1 MKTNTFKYRSSART
15 ILRGFYIV
23 LLLAAFITGI
33 NPPDINASSSQVAV
47 LRIEGTIVPV
57 VADYVER
64 GIKQAEEND
73 STVCIIELDTPGG
86 LLSATADIIKTIM
99 NARVPI
105 VVYVSQ
111 RGAWAASAGTFI
123 TVSAHIAV
131 MAPGTTIGAAHPV
144 SIGEQL
150 SEEMKKKTTEYSAAY
165 IRSIAETRGRN
176 ADQAELA
183 VTESKSFTS
192 TQAIENKLVD
202 FEAADLESLIKQLN
216 GRKVK
221 LADGREVTIATE
233 NHDTNKNPMNWVED
247 FLHKISDP
255 NIAYILLSLA
265 TIGIITEI
273 TNPGMIFPGVVGGIC
288 LLFALYALGNLNAH
302 WAGLLLILLAFIL
315 FIAELFTSAF
325 GILTAGG
332 IAAMLIGSFML
343 FTENTQVLQIDPV
356 LIVFVVLIIA
366 AFFVFV
372 LGAIIRGQRRRS
384 VTGEEAMI
392 GRVAVVQTELNP
404 RGTVILEGEHWTA
417 VIESGSAQP
426 DEEVIVS
433 RMDGLKLIV
442 KKKDISK

>member
-1 MKTNTFKYRSSART
+1 MRTTISKFGLSAKTA
-15 ILRGFYIV
+15 LRGFYLL
-23 LLLAAFITGI
+23 LLLAALFSVIS
-33 NPPDINASSSQVAV
+33 PLDIDASSPRIDV

-86 LLSATADIIKTIM
+86 LLSATEDIIKTIL
-99 NARVPI
+99 NARIPI
-105 VVYVSQ
+105 VVYVTP

-131 MAPGTTIGAAHPV
+131 MSPGTTIGAAHPV
-144 SIGEQL
+144 SVGEQM
-150 SEEMKKKTTEYSAAY
+150 SEEMSKKATEYSAAY

-176 ADQAELA
+176 AEQAELA

-192 TQAIENKLVD
+192 TQAIENKLID
-202 FEAADLESLIKQLN
+202 FEADDLESLIRQLN
-216 GRKVK
+216 GRRVK
-221 LADGREVTIATE
+221 LADGREVAINTE
-233 NHDTNKNPMNWVED
+233 SRDISKNPMNWIED

-288 LLFALYALGNLNAH
+288 LLFALYSLGNLNAH

-315 FIAELFTSAF
+315 FIAELFTSTF

-332 IAAMLIGSFML
+332 VVALLIGSFML
-343 FTENTQVLQIDPV
+343 FTENTQVLQINPV
-356 LIVFVVLIIA
+356 LIVFVVVIIA
-366 AFFVFV
+366 AFFIFV
-372 LGAIIRGQRRRS
+372 LGAIIQGQKRRS
-384 VTGEEAMI
+384 VTGGEAMI
-392 GRVAVVQTELNP
+392 GQVATATTELNP
-404 RGTVILEGEHWTA
+404 KGTVMIDGENWSA
-417 VIESGSAQP
+417 IMENGSAQP
-426 DEEVIVS
+426 NEEVIVS
-433 RMDGLKLIV
+433 KMNGLKLIV
-442 KKKDISK
+442 KKKDSK